1 MIIFLPLAAPSP
13 PIPLDHTAAAPLG
26 GWSWGDGSPAGLLVL
41 YAALILLA
49 YQAPLISH
57 WIDQNSDEDQPKSH
71 QFGTAVRSISGG
83 MAAAYVFLVLI
94 PELKVFDETIQG
106 SYLNAYVLALFG
118 LVLFKGLQHLCL
130 HLVNQRSKVHEE
142 WGFIHAHGMER
153 SLDFKVASG
162 VFCLYASLVIL
173 TLPFQFSHLA
183 GPVDRIL
190 YLVTFVFHL
199 GLVMLGLYEEDAK
212 AFHRFVPRSVSV
224 FLTVALVLAL
234 ARVLPPVLVIAFMSL
249 LAGIIMF
256 QVFRTELPA
265 ASRSS
270 FSWFVF
276 GSTLFTAVHL
286 ITERVGAH

>member
-1 MIIFLPLAAPSP
+1 LAAPSTS
-13 PIPLDHTAAAPLG
+13 IPLDHAGAAPLG
-26 GWSWGDGSPAGLLVL
+26 ALDWGGGSLVGLLVL
-41 YAALILLA
+41 YVALILLA
-49 YQAPLISH
+49 YQAPPISH
-57 WIDQNSDEDQPKSH
+57 WIEHNSDDDKPKSYR
-71 QFGTAVRSISGG
+71 FGTAVRSISGG

-106 SYLNAYVLALFG
+106 SYLNAYVLALCG

-130 HLVNQRSKVHEE
+130 HLVHQRSKAHQE
-142 WGFIHAHGMER
+142 WGFIHAHAIER

-162 VFCLYASLVIL
+162 VFCIYASLVIL

-183 GPVDRIL
+183 GPVDRTL

-224 FLTVALVLAL
+224 SLTVALVLAL
-234 ARVLPPVLVIAFMSL
+234 AKVLPAVLVIAFMSL

-276 GSTLFTAVHL
+276 GTTLFTAIHQ
-286 ITERVGAH
+286 ITQRAGGH